1 MHSLAYQIMLAHMSW
16 TLFLAVV
23 AFLLPASAEAIPRE
37 LKWTDDTFG
46 PDGPWRAIQVQMG
59 YEETPI
65 GLFPGSAWETWLIDD
80 NYCQTGTCYASKAG
94 TYDKSSGDDG
104 GIRLDGGLNSF
115 MLGLNLE
122 GEPGTRYLDDMSLN
136 GISVVNV
143 SLVLLESQMIRY
155 PGGQTSPFFAG
166 CLSLGGTGATN
177 QTFTLNDAPAINA
190 SLPPGWMWETEWT
203 PSNSFGMHIGSV
215 QPAMSGS
222 LWFGGYDQNRIV
234 GDILSMKGYPRN
246 GITLWDIGIEDI
258 GNNSL
263 FEPSTAD
270 SLLAK
275 GNSSIVSGLKV
286 SIDGCSPYLTLPKST
301 CDNIAT
307 HLPVS
312 FNEDL
317 GLYLW
322 DTKSDKYHDIIS
334 SATAL
339 SLSFISGSNTK
350 LLKIRVPFVHLN
362 LTLSAPLVNEPVPY
376 FPCHVNDKGVYV
388 LGRAFLQDAFIGAN
402 WDPSAETWW
411 LAQAPGRNIQATTNV
426 VSIGK
431 EDKTIVKG
439 GNDWKVSWD
448 GVWNDDSDEQAPS
461 STPTSD
467 ANDQENNKDVRG
479 GMSTGAKAGIGI
491 GGAAVFLALG
501 LGAVFFWRRRRSQAA
516 QAQPAQ
522 TPSATSQKTASSEPL
537 PNEMPNHEM
546 QQESSSPYQRHE
558 LPS

>member
-1 MHSLAYQIMLAHMSW
+1 MLAHMSW
-16 TLFLAVV
+16 TLFLAMV
-23 AFLLPASAEAIPRE
+23 AFILATSAETIPRE

-46 PDGPWRAIQVQMG
+46 PDGPWRAIHVQMG
-59 YEETPI
+59 YEETSI

-136 GISVVNV
+136 GITVENV

-177 QTFTLNDAPAINA
+177 QTFTLDDAPAINA

-222 LWFGGYDQNRIV
+222 LWFGGYDQNRVV
-234 GDILSMKGYPRN
+234 GDILSMKGNPRN

-263 FEPSTAD
+263 FEPGAED

-322 DTKSDKYHDIIS
+322 DTKSDKYHDIIN

-350 LLKIRVPFVHLN
+350 LVKIRVPFLHLN

-467 ANDQENNKDVRG
+467 ANDKENNKENNKDGRG
-479 GMSTGAKAGIGI
+479 EMSTGAKAGIGI
-491 GGAAVFLALG
+491 GGAAAFLALG
-501 LGAVFFWRRRRSQAA
+501 LGAFFFWRRRRSQA
-516 QAQPAQ
+516 QPTQ
-522 TPSATSQKTASSEPL
+522 TPSATSPKTASSEPL

-546 QQESSSPYQRHE
+546 QHGSSSPYQRYE
-558 LPS
+558 MPS